1 MVMLEYLRAQN
12 SAWPLQGC
20 VLTTGVDDAVDVA
33 VVVALVPL
41 TPPVCPPTS
50 SVRDCDEEVTV
61 VVKFPDAVV
70 ELEVVVVAECAPVL
84 VTVCP
89 LSRVIVVV

>member
-50 SVRDCDEEVTV
+50 NVRDCDEEVTV
-61 VVKFPDAVV
+61 VVKLPDVVV
-70 ELEVVVVAECAPVL
+70 ELEVVVAECAPVL

-89 LSRVIVVV
+89 SSRVIVVV